1 MSAAWSCPLCGAT
14 DTAVYWPTVWG
25 DSRARVIHCEA
36 CESYFLDPP
45 RSPEEQT
52 AFDQAYDTYIGK
64 REAQVAEH
72 ADQRFAVLVDES
84 IETRWRDLAAW
95 FPPGCSALE
104 IGAERGGFLDRLAGV
119 AVRRVGVDA
128 CPEYAALLA
137 ARGYGGYRYLEH
149 VPDGERFDRVCFFS
163 LLEHVPNP
171 AAFLAAAA
179 ARLAPGG
186 RIVLEVPCSREPLL
200 TLYDVPAFKD
210 FYFQAM
216 HPWVFGPR
224 AVERLV
230 NQAGLKIDSLRFK
243 QRYGIDNHLNWL
255 KRGTPGGD
263 DALRR
268 LFAGKTATAYA
279 AALEEAG
286 CADTLYVL
294 AGPA

>member
-1 MSAAWSCPLCGAT
+1 MSAAPPCPLCGAT
-14 DTAVYWPTVWG
+14 RTAVYWPKVWG
-25 DSRARVIHCEA
+25 DARAQVARCGA
-36 CESYFLDPP
+36 CESFFLDPP
-45 RSPEEQT
+45 RPPEAQT
-52 AFDQAYDTYIGK
+52 AFDAAYGAYIGK
-64 REAQVAEH
+64 REALIAGHVAQ
-72 ADQRFAVLVDES
+72 DFAALVDES

-119 AVRRVGVDA
+119 AARRVGVDA

-171 AAFLAAAA
+171 AAFLAEAA

-186 RIVLEVPCSREPLL
+186 QIVLEVPSAREPLL

-216 HPWVFGPR
+216 HPWVFGPM

-230 NQAGLKIDSLRFK
+230 NQAGLKIESLRFK

-286 CADTLYVL
+286 CTDTLYVL